1 MSSRRHRPQ
10 RFSLEPRGYGPNTR
24 SPQTE
29 QMLPLM
35 GRTSARH
42 GWQTGRREMLTRGE
56 PQRRQSD
63 GKRVA
68 KRLSATPLTD
78 ETRVDISE
86 LSRVK
91 TWVPVARIGSSLLLK
106 TSLPRSPGNTK
117 DAAGKLLPQ
126 YSGLQCPKQ
135 RLNAQATASCVFL
148 GSRLGRTFTNV
159 DWYDLLKQSPQRVGR
174 RSNKGR
180 RNLSVRFFGRE
191 R

>member
-1 MSSRRHRPQ
+1 
-10 RFSLEPRGYGPNTR
+10 
-24 SPQTE
+24 
-29 QMLPLM
+29 
-35 GRTSARH
+35 
-42 GWQTGRREMLTRGE
+42 MLTRGV

-78 ETRVDISE
+78 ETRVDTGE

-106 TSLPRSPGNTK
+106 TSLPRSPGTAK

-135 RLNAQATASCVFL
+135 RFNDQAIAFCVFL

-159 DWYDLLKQSPQRVGR
+159 DW
-174 RSNKGR
+174 
-180 RNLSVRFFGRE
+180 
-191 R
+191 